1 MESQRG
7 VRPGAGVIFGRQC
20 AASVILPRM
29 AKRVLV
35 IVVFAAGL
43 AWAVGVAAGL
53 PAASAAPMPQV
64 APTTPPP
71 WWVEI
76 YEDVNVRAGPGTD
89 YDLIGTLIPGQSS
102 EILGRSP
109 AGNWLKIRYIGGP
122 DNEGW
127 VLRDF
132 VRVMGDAPNM
142 PTLVPPP
149 TPTLPP
155 TPRPI
160 SPEVE
165 GSATPDP
172 DANRLP
178 TYTPPVVEM
187 RPTLLPAQGLRAASG
202 FPPAVLIMALF
213 VLGSFGGVISLLRQ
227 R

>member
-1 MESQRG
+1 MESQRR
-7 VRPGAGVIFGRQC
+7 VSPAAGVIFGRQS
-20 AASVILPRM
+20 AASAILPPM
-29 AKRVLV
+29 AKRLLGVVVL
-35 IVVFAAGL
+35 AAGL
-43 AWAVGVAAGL
+43 AWAVGAARL
-53 PAASAAPMPQV
+53 PAANAAPMPQV

-109 AGNWLKIRYIGGP
+109 AGNWLKIRYVGGP
-122 DNEGW
+122 NNEGW

-142 PTLVPPP
+142 PTLMPPP

-160 SPEVE
+160 NPEPE

-172 DANRLP
+172 EANRLP
-178 TYTPPVVEM
+178 TYTPPVVEA
-187 RPTLLPAQGLRAASG
+187 RPTLLPAQGLRPASG
-202 FPPAVLIMALF
+202 FPPAAMILALF